1 MTDPRCLVG
10 LHAYPKP
17 GKDHPVSASDVKAG
31 RLTLQCPRC
40 QKTASIE
47 WKHGPPPKG
56 RESLGGIHLDTNHA
70 GPRGGDC

>member
-40 QKTASIE
+40 QKTTSIE
-47 WKHGPPPKG
+47 WKHGPPPKDVSPPMG
-56 RESLGGIHLDTNHA
+56 FT
-70 GPRGGDC
+70 